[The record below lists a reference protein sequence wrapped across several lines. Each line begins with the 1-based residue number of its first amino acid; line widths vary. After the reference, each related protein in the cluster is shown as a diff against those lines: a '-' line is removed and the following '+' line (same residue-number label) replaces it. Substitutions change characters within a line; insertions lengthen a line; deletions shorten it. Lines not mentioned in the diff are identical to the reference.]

1 MLSAAQR
8 ARQHMQCKRQA
19 AAARKRIDTLNTS
32 IRAAGEALAE
42 SVAAHPSTAHLHIAT
57 AQVHA
62 TLAVASAI
70 LAGQAEAST
79 LALGGYPRDIT
90 DWSRD
95 EEHTPE
101 AGADTIEPVEPS

>member
-1 MLSAAQR
+1 MLSEAQR
-8 ARQHMQCKRQA
+8 ARQHREYKRQVA
-19 AAARKRIDTLNTS
+19 DARQRVDTLNIS

-42 SVAAHPSTAHLHIAT
+42 SVAAHPGEAHLHIAT

-70 LAGQAEAST
+70 LAAQAEASA

-95 EEHTPE
+95 EEHNPE
-101 AGADTIEPVEPS
+101 AATTQPRDPS